1 MDTDLLR
8 TFVAVAN
15 RGSITASAA
24 ALGYTQS
31 AVSRQIASLE
41 ARTGAT
47 LFVRKARGVDLTY
60 HGRALLPYAESILR
74 LAGEAAAELVALDR
88 LEAGALRLGGF
99 PTANAAL
106 VPRAIAAFSR
116 AHPRVSITL
125 AEGTTRRQLT
135 RLEMGDIDLA
145 VISAFPGQPLP
156 DTHAT
161 LEHLLDDQM
170 YVAVPP
176 GHPLAGRRTVHLTE
190 LTGDRWIAGDVR
202 DDDRMLSPVH
212 LLPAFE
218 GTIAFLVREWTA
230 KLGMVAAGLG
240 ITVVSSLAIGAARS
254 DIALIPVDAASS
266 PRRRVY
272 AATAR
277 DRPPPPAREQFLAFL
292 RTEASRWNSPLP
304 RPAQAG
310 PPPVTPG

>member
-1 MDTDLLR
+1 MDSDLLR
-8 TFVAVAN
+8 TFVAVAR

-24 ALGYTQS
+24 DLGYTQS

-41 ARTGAT
+41 AETGAV

-74 LAGEAAAELVALDR
+74 LVGEAVTELGALGR
-88 LEAGALRLGGF
+88 LETGSLRLGAF

-106 VPRAIAAFSR
+106 VPRAIAAFSQ
-116 AHPRVSITL
+116 AHPGVSMTL
-125 AEGTTRRQLT
+125 SEGTTRRQLA

-156 DTHAT
+156 DTRVT

-170 YVAVPP
+170 YVAFAHD
-176 GHPLAGRRTVHLTE
+176 HPLAHRQTVNLTE
-190 LTGDRWIAGDVR
+190 LTGERWIAGDVR
-202 DDDRMLSPVH
+202 DDDRILSPLH

-218 GTIAFLVREWTA
+218 GTIAFFVREWTA

-254 DIALIPVDAASS
+254 DITLIPVDAASS

-277 DRPPPPAREQFLAFL
+277 SRPSQPARGEFLAFL
-292 RTEASRWNSPLP
+292 RTEASRWSSPLWS
-304 RPAQAG
+304 R
-310 PPPVTPG
+310 